1 MPRVSQPLRVEPPV
15 EFNSPRRTAIGKTAG
30 KPSGSKASQLKDVG
44 FGFGLGLGFGFGF
57 GLADPNPNP
66 SQGSSP

>member
-44 FGFGLGLGFGFGF
+44 FGFGFG
-57 GLADPNPNP
+57 
-66 SQGSSP
+66 